1 MKGFAI
7 LLLALLWV
15 LTIASCA
22 TVSDQYDLSR
32 AARAAAS
39 SDSGSLG
46 EHETQPSAAISG
58 DEAPPTF

>member
-39 SDSGSLG
+39 DSGSLG